1 MAAAPPDELLDH
13 IDLQPGSELGEE
25 GSELSLGSG
34 AEPDSVDELSLDAP
48 VRHAPESPGRTTLIR
63 TANEADD
70 LRARIGR
77 TADPELTL
85 DTADP
90 DDEDIEEISFDTAP
104 NLVPEGEPAPAPVRP
119 PAPSPAASRPAA
131 PSGPPASPK
140 TLPPTRAAAGPLRA
154 SGSVTIPPVAA
165 SSSKPTENT
174 APIRVSATVNAGANS
189 IALPVEVT
197 VKNGQGQVEI
207 HLKIILD
214 LKMVP

>member
-34 AEPDSVDELSLDAP
+34 TELDSSDELSLDAP
-48 VRHAPESPGRTTLIR
+48 VRHAPEPPGRTTLIR
-63 TANEADD
+63 TASEADD

-104 NLVPEGEPAPAPVRP
+104 NLVPESEPAPARP
-119 PAPSPAASRPAA
+119 AAPSPAPARPAA
-131 PSGPPASPK
+131 ASGPPASPK
-140 TLPPTRAAAGPLRA
+140 TLPPMRAAAGPSAA
-154 SGSVTIPPVAA
+154 SGSVTIPPVATP
-165 SSSKPTENT
+165 SSKPTENT
-174 APIRVSATVNAGANS
+174 SPIRVSATVNAGAKS

-214 LKMVP
+214 LKVVP